1 MVTVDEYARIR
12 LAHRDGMSIRAI
24 ARTFHHS
31 RHKVR
36 QILDNAEPRP
46 YTRSQVAAAPVLGPF
61 HGIIDEIL
69 KTDEEAPPKQRHTA
83 MQLYRRLCAEHA
95 YGGATTRSGATWPAS
110 GGVSARRLSPC
121 ATIRASAWKP
131 ISVSSTSIF
140 PKADS
145 KSRCSTWSGRTPT
158 VRLPSPW

>member
-95 YGGATTRSGATWPAS
+95 YGGG
-110 GGVSARRLSPC
+110 
-121 ATIRASAWKP
+121 
-131 ISVSSTSIF
+131 
-140 PKADS
+140 
-145 KSRCSTWSGRTPT
+145 
-158 VRLPSPW
+158 

>member
-83 MQLYRRLCAEHA
+83 MQLYRRRGWVILHENFVFPS
-95 YGGATTRSGATWPAS
+95 TDPSS
-110 GGVSARRLSPC
+110 D
-121 ATIRASAWKP
+121 KP
-131 ISVSSTSIF
+131 FVIM
-140 PKADS
+140 
-145 KSRCSTWSGRTPT
+145 GL
-158 VRLPSPW
+158 RLPREPH

>member
-1 MVTVDEYARIR
+1 MRSRMVTMDEYARIR

-95 YGGATTRSGATWPAS
+95 YGGGYDQVRRPLPGPQAAA
-110 GGVSARRLSPC
+110 SARDGYPPVPRRWHHDPRRLVPL
-121 ATIRASAWKP
+121 RAVREVPA
-131 ISVSSTSIF
+131 
-140 PKADS
+140 
-145 KSRCSTWSGRTPT
+145 PT
-158 VRLPSPW
+158 MPQPPVAACRQH